1 MKNRIT
7 DYLSAPRHQGESSKT
22 VIPQSRQLPH
32 GQNAYTTHDV
42 ESYVREH
49 PLLAIGA
56 VFSIGVFLAW
66 MIKRK

>member
-1 MKNRIT
+1 MKNRIR
-7 DYLSAPRHQGESSKT
+7 DYLSTPRHNGPPSKA
-22 VIPQSRQLPH
+22 VNPPSRQLPH
-32 GQNAYTTHDV
+32 GQYVHATHEV
-42 ESYVREH
+42 ESYVIKH